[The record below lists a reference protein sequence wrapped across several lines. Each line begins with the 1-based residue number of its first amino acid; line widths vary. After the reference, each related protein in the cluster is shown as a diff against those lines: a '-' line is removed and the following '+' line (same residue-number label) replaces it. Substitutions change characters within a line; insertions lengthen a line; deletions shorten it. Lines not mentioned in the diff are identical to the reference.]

1 MANKSLGAHFVKC
14 LKEGNTKKA
23 LYIINLLG
31 DKVNALYGAKSLL
44 CWAKEFEN
52 DEVARVLEE
61 KGAVEKVISAE
72 EAKKLG
78 LELIEKAEVGDL
90 DAVMELVGKGSN
102 VDEKDEDGDTALM
115 IASKNG
121 HVEVVK
127 ALIENG
133 AKVDEKNN
141 NDDTPLMWASGDGTV
156 EVVKALLDAG
166 AKVDEKDEDDVTAL
180 MCASGWG
187 HVEVV
192 EALLDAGAKVDEKDE
207 DGDTALIFASRYGC
221 LDVVKT
227 LIENGAKVDIKN
239 NDGKTAMSL
248 AKDEETRRAILE
260 AVKKR
265 NEKAK
270 ENEPSFMDRVK
281 GLLGKGK

>member
-90 DAVMELVGKGSN
+90 DAVIELVGKGAN
-102 VDEKDEDGDTALM
+102 
-115 IASKNG
+115 
-121 HVEVVK
+121 
-127 ALIENG
+127 
-133 AKVDEKNN
+133 VDEKNN

-192 EALLDAGAKVDEKDE
+192 EALLGAGAKVDEKDE

-260 AVKKR
+260 AVKKK
-265 NEKAK
+265 NEKANDK
-270 ENEPSFMDRVK
+270 EPSFMDRVK
-281 GLLGKGK
+281 GLFGKGE

>member
-90 DAVMELVGKGSN
+90 DAVIELVGKGAN
-102 VDEKDEDGDTALM
+102 
-115 IASKNG
+115 
-121 HVEVVK
+121 
-127 ALIENG
+127 
-133 AKVDEKNN
+133 VDEKNN

-156 EVVKALLDAG
+156 EVVK
-166 AKVDEKDEDDVTAL
+166 
-180 MCASGWG
+180 
-187 HVEVV
+187 
-192 EALLDAGAKVDEKDE
+192 ALLDAGAKVDEKDE

-260 AVKKR
+260 AVKKK
-265 NEKAK
+265 NEKANDK
-270 ENEPSFMDRVK
+270 EPSFMDRVK
-281 GLLGKGK
+281 GLFGKGE